1 MELKNDTWK
10 SIWTLTSGQNSSKS
24 TQLISIVL
32 YSLFPLLS
40 VVHGEIAIHNVDNGS
55 FIIIYYGQVT

>member
-1 MELKNDTWK
+1 MESKNDTWK
-10 SIWTLTSGQNSSKS
+10 SMWTLTYGQNFSKS

-32 YSLFPLLS
+32 YSLFPLLF

-55 FIIIYYGQVT
+55 FIVIYYGQVT